1 MLLMSLGR
9 KNVNARQQTTYT
21 GVQYAS
27 VSRQVR
33 TYVRVPDR
41 TYDTNII
48 LISFGASIL
57 VVYTGKAVLLIL
69 RSSIPGSSLLV

>member
-9 KNVNARQQTTYT
+9 KNVNARQQTYT